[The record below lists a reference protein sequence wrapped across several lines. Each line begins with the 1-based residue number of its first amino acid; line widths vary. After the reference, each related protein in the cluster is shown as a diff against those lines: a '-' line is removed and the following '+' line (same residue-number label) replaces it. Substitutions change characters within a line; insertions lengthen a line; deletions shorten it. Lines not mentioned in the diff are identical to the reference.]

1 MAKRF
6 FHKTLARF
14 VEVKPEETTITLL
27 MFFYFFLITS
37 SAYIIKPVKLSLFLK
52 ELSFRNLPYAY
63 LLTALLIGIVVA
75 LNSRFLRVMKRH
87 VYISLS
93 LLFFITSLLIF
104 WFLFTHGRD
113 WFSPKQLKWI
123 FMIFWFWVDIFLI
136 TSITQFW
143 ILINDIYTPRQAKR
157 LVGFLV
163 SGGLLGGIAGAFI
176 ASRLAVTITSENLL
190 LVTPCLLSVCLV
202 LVNVISRFIKRKKR
216 DEVQDSR
223 AQKKPKTGYV
233 KSFRLLMKNRHLIFL
248 SGIVVVAIIVTTL
261 IDFQFNSFVEG
272 QFTISSNGG
281 SIVQEDAMTSFL
293 ATFFTVLQIFA
304 YVLHIS
310 STNWILKNFGIRIA
324 LLITP
329 LFLLIGS
336 VAFFFVPVFPFAV
349 LIKASDKSLAHSLS
363 QSVRELL
370 YIPIHPDIKYKA
382 KVFIDMFM
390 NKFAKGIGA
399 LLILLFLSIF
409 PLENRDISSV
419 VKYLSI
425 LVVFFTVIWIILNL
439 QVTKEYV
446 NIVKKS
452 LKIKWQDADKL
463 IGEKIDVDV
472 TKLVFDTLESKK
484 RSSVLYAMNLFDL
497 VKKEKM
503 SPELKKIISYKS
515 DEIRASSMDS
525 LLEIDGEVLV
535 PEIDDSLEEENL
547 DVQVN
552 EIMSLSVYQELM
564 KDRIDKIIDEEGQEA
579 EVSKM
584 EAAKVMGMMKSS
596 PSLIH
601 NLSKLLRDDSLEVI
615 SYAIESAGKL
625 KKREFVPFIIQH
637 LSKPSTQQIAKN
649 ALIEYGNKI
658 TGTLKDYLYDSE
670 EDNQV
675 RKAIPDILAQIGTQ
689 RAADLLALEL
699 KRENKDVEA
708 RIIEAMYKMRSKNP
722 QISFLKKKVISEV
735 ILKIKECYL
744 ILEEIHNFMGNK
756 KKEFLVKD
764 LENKLA
770 KSLKYIFEL
779 LSLIYHQE
787 DMIKAYQ
794 NICTGEKKAIDNSIE
809 LLENLLKREIIEVLM
824 PLIDDI
830 PLEDKVRK
838 CKKMLKALEKMG
850 PDRSV

>member
-1 MAKRF
+1 
-6 FHKTLARF
+6 
-14 VEVKPEETTITLL
+14 
-27 MFFYFFLITS
+27 
-37 SAYIIKPVKLSLFLK
+37 
-52 ELSFRNLPYAY
+52 
-63 LLTALLIGIVVA
+63 
-75 LNSRFLRVMKRH
+75 
-87 VYISLS
+87 
-93 LLFFITSLLIF
+93 
-104 WFLFTHGRD
+104 
-113 WFSPKQLKWI
+113 
-123 FMIFWFWVDIFLI
+123 MIFWFWVDIFLI

-452 LKIKWQDADKL
+452 LKIKWQDADTL

-472 TKLVFDTLESKK
+472 TKLVFVTLESKK

-515 DEIRASSMDS
+515 DEIRASSMYS
-525 LLEIDGEVLV
+525 LLELDGEVLI
-535 PEIDDSLEEENL
+535 PEMDDSLEEENL

-658 TGTLKDYLYDSE
+658 TGTLKDYLSDSE
-670 EDNQV
+670 EDQQV

-722 QISFLKKKVISEV
+722 KISFQKKKVISEV